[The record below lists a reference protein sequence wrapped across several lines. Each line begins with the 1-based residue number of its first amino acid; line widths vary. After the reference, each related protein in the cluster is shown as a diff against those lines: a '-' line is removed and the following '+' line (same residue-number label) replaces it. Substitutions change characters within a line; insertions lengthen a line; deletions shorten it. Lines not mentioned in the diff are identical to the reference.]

1 VEAGSG
7 KPIFIDVH
15 TPEEFMFVGHAEMAR
30 NIPLA
35 AQSRQFP
42 MRLPPDFVSRV
53 KQVAKPDDTLL
64 VMCRSGNRSAQTVN
78 LLAEVGFRNVYN
90 IMDGMEGWIEF
101 DVVVSL

>member
-1 VEAGSG
+1 
-7 KPIFIDVH
+7 
-15 TPEEFMFVGHAEMAR
+15 MFDGHAEMAR

-35 AQSRQFP
+35 AQSYEWDAEKRQFP
-42 MRLPPDFVSRV
+42 MRLLPDFVPRV

-64 VMCRSGNRSAQTVN
+64 VMCRSGNRSAQAVN

-90 IMDGMEGWIEF
+90 IMDCMEGWIEF